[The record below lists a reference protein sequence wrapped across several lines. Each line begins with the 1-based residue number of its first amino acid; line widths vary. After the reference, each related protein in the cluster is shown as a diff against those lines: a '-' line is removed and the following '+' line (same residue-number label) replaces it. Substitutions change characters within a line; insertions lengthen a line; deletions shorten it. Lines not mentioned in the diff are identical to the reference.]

1 MRGLKQIYEDNVL
14 RRPVV
19 TLIAVTAVTLSLGW
33 FAQDFSLDASADSL
47 VLEQDEDLEYYR
59 YVRARYGSD
68 DFLIVTYTPAAEL
81 FGEETLGDI
90 ATIRDKLAA
99 LPNID
104 SVTTILDVP
113 LVSSPAVDL
122 GDMANGIR
130 YLRDP
135 ATDRDLAKK
144 ELSTSPLFRNL
155 LISNDAGTTAIHV
168 ALRSDPEQLALRE
181 QRDLLREGQIVRG
194 LTPAE
199 EIVLDDVSARYD
211 IRARASL
218 AQRAEDI
225 ASIRAILDIHRNAT
239 RIHLGGVPMIVADS
253 MDYIRHDLLIFGLA
267 ILVFLVLILR
277 TAFRLRRW
285 VMLPLITC
293 AATCLAMIGLLGL
306 LNWRVTVVS
315 SNFVSLLLI
324 LSLAL
329 TLHIIVR
336 YREIHERNP
345 DADQFALVS
354 KTVRRIVQPCF
365 FTALTTIVAFG
376 SLLVSGIR
384 PVIDFGWMMSLGIV
398 VAFIMSFTL
407 FPAALML
414 LEPGDARSRKD
425 LTARITGWF
434 ARIIHRYGVQ
444 TLSLF
449 SLFAV
454 LGLIGVSQLTV
465 ENRFIDYYK
474 ESTEIYRGMEL
485 IDMELGGTTPLD
497 VIIDAPPAPILAERE
512 DTSGP
517 DDEFEDIYADE
528 TVAEAGITSRS
539 YWLNNRQLDQVTAIH
554 DYFDALPDTG
564 KVISLA
570 TFAEIIEQLDPE
582 VLEDNFELSVLYEKL
597 PADVRDT
604 MISPYLS
611 EDGNQ
616 LRFGVR
622 IFESDPTLRRSEF
635 LQSIRTG
642 LRNDF
647 GLDESRVHLSGM
659 LVLYNNM
666 LQSLFRSQ
674 ILTLGAVFLAIMA
687 MFLILFRSLK
697 TAVIGVI
704 PNLLS
709 AALVLGLMGWFGIP
723 LDLMTITIAA
733 ITVGI
738 GVDDTIHYIHRFR
751 HEFAID
757 GDYWASVYR
766 CHHSIGRAI
775 YYTSLTIMLGFSILA
790 LSRFIPTIYFGLLT
804 GLAMLIA
811 LLANMTLLPLLVVR
825 FKAAGEPVSNPQA
838 PHPDTRY
845 YLANF
850 AGPNDMIVTI
860 DWYEGRGR
868 DDELRANREHRPG
881 CDCQRAVC
889 ARNFLDRGH
898 ERGDGRLPALSKTYR
913 RCSFSGH
920 YGRWFG
926 KNVSR
931 LSCFA
936 QSGAGSRQ
944 RRHALSP
951 ERFER

>member
-1 MRGLKQIYEDNVL
+1 
-14 RRPVV
+14 
-19 TLIAVTAVTLSLGW
+19 
-33 FAQDFSLDASADSL
+33 
-47 VLEQDEDLEYYR
+47 
-59 YVRARYGSD
+59 
-68 DFLIVTYTPAAEL
+68 AEL
-81 FGEETLGDI
+81 FADETLADI
-90 ATIRDKLAA
+90 ASIRNELAS
-99 LPNID
+99 LPNIA

-122 GDMANGIR
+122 RNMAAGIR
-130 YLRDP
+130 YLRD
-135 ATDRDLAKK
+135 ANTDRALAGR
-144 ELSTSPLFRNL
+144 ELSTSPLYRNL
-155 LISNDAGTTAIHV
+155 LISDDAGTTAMHV
-168 ALRSDPEQLALRE
+168 ALKNDVEQLALRE
-181 QRDLLREGQIVRG
+181 QRDSLRESQVVRG
-194 LTPAE
+194 LTSAE
-199 EIVLDDVSARYD
+199 NEMLVDVSARYD

-225 ASIRAILDIHRNAT
+225 ASIRAILDRHNDIAD
-239 RIHLGGVPMIVADS
+239 IHLGGIPMIVADS
-253 MDYIRHDLLIFGLA
+253 MDYIRHDLLVFGLA
-267 ILVFLVLILR
+267 ILFFLILILS
-277 TAFRLRRW
+277 TAFRRLRW
-285 VMLPLITC
+285 VMLPLVTC
-293 AATCLAMIGLLGL
+293 AATCLAIIGLLGW

-345 DADQFALVS
+345 GADQFTLVS

-398 VAFIMSFTL
+398 VAFILSFTL

-414 LEPGDARSRKD
+414 LEPGRAKSRDD
-425 LTARITGWF
+425 LTARITNLF
-434 ARIIHRYGVQ
+434 ARLIHRYGGQ

-449 SLFAV
+449 TVLAL
-454 LGLIGVSQLTV
+454 LGLVGIKQLTV

-485 IDMELGGTTPLD
+485 IDLELGGTTPLD
-497 VIIDAPPAPILAERE
+497 VIIDAPPAPVAAGGGNELDI
-512 DTSGP
+512 
-517 DDEFEDIYADE
+517 EFEDIYADE
-528 TVAEAGITSRS
+528 TAAEAGITSRS
-539 YWLNNRQLDQVTAIH
+539 YWFNNRQLDQVEAIH

-570 TFAEIIEQLDPE
+570 TFARVVEQLDPD
-582 VLEDNFELSVLYEKL
+582 LLQDNFELSVMYEKL
-597 PADVRDT
+597 PDDIRET

-611 EDGNQ
+611 DDGSQ
-616 LRFGVR
+616 LRLGIR
-622 IFESDPTLRRSEF
+622 IFESDATLRRSEF
-635 LQSIRTG
+635 LETIRTD
-642 LRNDF
+642 LEDHF
-647 GLDESRVHLSGM
+647 DLDESRVNLSGM

-697 TAVIGVI
+697 TAVVAVI

-709 AALVLGLMGWFGIP
+709 AALVLGLMGWFRIP

-757 GDYWASVYR
+757 GDYWASVFR
-766 CHHSIGRAI
+766 CHRSIGRAI

-804 GLAMLIA
+804 SLAMLIA
-811 LLANMTLLPLLVVR
+811 LLANMTLLPLLVVKFR
-825 FKAAGEPVSNPQA
+825 VAGEA
-838 PHPDTRY
+838 TC
-845 YLANF
+845 
-850 AGPNDMIVTI
+850 
-860 DWYEGRGR
+860 E
-868 DDELRANREHRPG
+868 
-881 CDCQRAVC
+881 
-889 ARNFLDRGH
+889 
-898 ERGDGRLPALSKTYR
+898 PAST
-913 RCSFSGH
+913 
-920 YGRWFG
+920 
-926 KNVSR
+926 
-931 LSCFA
+931 A
-936 QSGAGSRQ
+936 A
-944 RRHALSP
+944 
-951 ERFER
+951 